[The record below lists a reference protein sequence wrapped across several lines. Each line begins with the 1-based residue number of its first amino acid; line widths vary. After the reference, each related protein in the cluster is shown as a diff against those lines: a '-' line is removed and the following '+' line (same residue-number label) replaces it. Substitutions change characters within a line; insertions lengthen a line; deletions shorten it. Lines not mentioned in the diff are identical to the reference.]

1 MCYMHVDVGPKNNC
15 LKWLQLSHPVMSTF
29 ISLVRKTPW
38 FGCTHS
44 TDTNCLPG
52 EEAYLHDHLVWT
64 RDWTQSF
71 ASHGLCQ
78 PPFQHAPGEKL
89 QQQLKWKALCGLA
102 ICTMALQ
109 MYAIGNV
116 TVVVWHLYLF
126 GYVLVVYVCDKCGK
140 FRRYYLY

>member
-15 LKWLQLSHPVMSTF
+15 LKWLQLSHPVVSTF

-44 TDTNCLPG
+44 TDTSCLPG

-71 ASHGLCQ
+71 ASHGLRQ

-102 ICTMALQ
+102 ICTWLCRCM
-109 MYAIGNV
+109 
-116 TVVVWHLYLF
+116 
-126 GYVLVVYVCDKCGK
+126 
-140 FRRYYLY
+140 

>member
-1 MCYMHVDVGPKNNC
+1 MCYMHNC
-15 LKWLQLSHPVMSTF
+15 LNRLQLSHPVVSTF
-29 ISLVRKTPW
+29 ISLVRKLLGLVVHIAHT
-38 FGCTHS
+38 S
-44 TDTNCLPG
+44 CLPG

-102 ICTMALQ
+102 ICTWLCRCMQ
-109 MYAIGNV
+109 
-116 TVVVWHLYLF
+116 
-126 GYVLVVYVCDKCGK
+126 
-140 FRRYYLY
+140 